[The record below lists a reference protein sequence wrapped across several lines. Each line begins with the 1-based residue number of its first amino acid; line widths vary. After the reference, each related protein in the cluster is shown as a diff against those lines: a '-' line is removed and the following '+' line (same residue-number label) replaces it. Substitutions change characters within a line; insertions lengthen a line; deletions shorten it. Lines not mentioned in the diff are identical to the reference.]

1 MAEASLELLQA
12 MIQRALDGI
21 TRLEGGQNE
30 IIQRV
35 GHLERETANLHQAYA
50 AQSIRLDNI
59 GERLTRI
66 ERRIGLIE
74 A

>member
-12 MIQRALDGI
+12 MVQRALDGI
-21 TRLEGGQNE
+21 
-30 IIQRV
+30 
-35 GHLERETANLHQAYA
+35 
-50 AQSIRLDNI
+50 
-59 GERLTRI
+59 TRI